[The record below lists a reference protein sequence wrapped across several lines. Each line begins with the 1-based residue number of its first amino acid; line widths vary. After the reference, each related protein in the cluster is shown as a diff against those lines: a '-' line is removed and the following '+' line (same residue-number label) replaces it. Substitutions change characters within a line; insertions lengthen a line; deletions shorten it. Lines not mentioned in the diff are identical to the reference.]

1 MFNTWEVNGM
11 ESFPNKVLLWN
22 TTVAKDQ
29 TQNKLQA
36 EKDADFEVFV
46 Q

>member
-1 MFNTWEVNGM
+1 M
-11 ESFPNKVLLWN
+11 ESFPNKVLLWD
-22 TTVAKDQ
+22 TIVAKDQ